1 LNRTRAARTGSST
14 LERASAALARP
25 RIGRAEAERR
35 APESVRARLA
45 AGGTMLVAGAHSA
58 LSAKLVEEAGFDGI
72 WASGFEISASRAVPD
87 ANVLTMAEQL
97 EVARQIAR
105 AVRVPVF
112 ADCDNGFGNAI
123 NAIRAVEEYE
133 SAGVA
138 GICIED
144 NVFPKR
150 CSFYEGTRRELATVE
165 EHCGKIHACLEAR
178 RSEDFVVI
186 ARTEAF
192 IAGWGLDEALRRGR
206 AYADAGAD
214 LVLVHSKE
222 RTAWELEAFAKRWDR
237 DVPLVAVPTKYGQ
250 VTAKELQR
258 LGYPFAIFA
267 NQALRAS
274 LRAMRETLAIL
285 RREEAA
291 SAADERIATLE
302 EVYEIVGVRELEEN
316 ERAYAPASTQSSAIV
331 LAAGYDEALM
341 PLVADRPKCMLD
353 LKGRTILERQLDVL
367 RACGVHRV
375 SIVRGY
381 RKETIQVADVR
392 AFDND
397 AYATTGE
404 AVSLLAASAALEG
417 RTLVLYGDVIF
428 EREILEKLLRSDAG
442 VSVVVDRSFAASR
455 EGGTSRPDLVLLDDP
470 ARELS
475 SRMTLD
481 GHSRVLRIGREIAAE
496 DAHGEF
502 VGLALFDADAT
513 AELRSILA
521 EIEAA
526 PEAPFGEAP
535 EARRAA
541 LTDLVQRLIDRGR
554 AVASVDVRGGWLD
567 VDSFEDYRRGW
578 ANVGK

>member
-1 LNRTRAARTGSST
+1 
-14 LERASAALARP
+14 
-25 RIGRAEAERR
+25 
-35 APESVRARLA
+35 
-45 AGGTMLVAGAHSA
+45 
-58 LSAKLVEEAGFDGI
+58 
-72 WASGFEISASRAVPD
+72 
-87 ANVLTMAEQL
+87 
-97 EVARQIAR
+97 
-105 AVRVPVF
+105 
-112 ADCDNGFGNAI
+112 
-123 NAIRAVEEYE
+123 
-133 SAGVA
+133 
-138 GICIED
+138 
-144 NVFPKR
+144 
-150 CSFYEGTRRELATVE
+150 
-165 EHCGKIHACLEAR
+165 
-178 RSEDFVVI
+178 
-186 ARTEAF
+186 
-192 IAGWGLDEALRRGR
+192 
-206 AYADAGAD
+206 
-214 LVLVHSKE
+214 
-222 RTAWELEAFAKRWDR
+222 
-237 DVPLVAVPTKYGQ
+237 
-250 VTAKELQR
+250 
-258 LGYPFAIFA
+258 
-267 NQALRAS
+267 
-274 LRAMRETLAIL
+274 
-285 RREEAA
+285 
-291 SAADERIATLE
+291 
-302 EVYEIVGVRELEEN
+302 
-316 ERAYAPASTQSSAIV
+316 
-331 LAAGYDEALM
+331 M